1 MRCSSCHAKFRIM
14 TFASGICLRSI
25 GGSEMR
31 LYNVYGSSPK
41 SVISHD
47 GSCLRSCSAAVVPAK
62 PLPTMMYLRTSEFAK
77 RTSTLRDSPD
87 SARGFAVG
95 GRLPTAETPCPM
107 DVRLVQLLAS
117 FIAARSHY
125 ALARLEFAMRHP
137 ADPAPPVIDRLLE
150 PSESALLAQWPNLE
164 RQLEA
169 AVAFADP
176 LERADRA
183 SASKDGAFRWL
194 RQSLR

>member
-1 MRCSSCHAKFRIM
+1 
-14 TFASGICLRSI
+14 
-25 GGSEMR
+25 
-31 LYNVYGSSPK
+31 
-41 SVISHD
+41 
-47 GSCLRSCSAAVVPAK
+47 
-62 PLPTMMYLRTSEFAK
+62 
-77 RTSTLRDSPD
+77 
-87 SARGFAVG
+87 
-95 GRLPTAETPCPM
+95 M

-194 RQSLR
+194 RQSLRELDQYSRAIRWVLTVTEDDPPVSS